1 MGTGRTT
8 LGRVAEVQIGIE
20 PHAAASAPPRRPP
33 AVRVGAALAIVAIV
47 GLTALL
53 YLSLQPQ
60 PVHLALAF
68 EPGTST
74 VYRVNLAMDAAPPGS
89 SSTFRMQETADVTW
103 RVRSV
108 DRNGTATV
116 EAEAGRWTLSIGGSP
131 ATRTLPVSRWTV
143 RVAADGR
150 VLASGDPVLA
160 EGAGPGG
167 GLPGLDHVFPVL
179 PVRDVKP
186 GSTWTRDSRLVY
198 LLGSGEV
205 ASTSNGRFLRYEGV
219 SGTRAVV
226 VRTTVR
232 SPISLLLDAGPR
244 EPASGTAVQPTVNY
258 LGSIV
263 SSQTAWIDPG
273 AGRLIRTSE
282 SGRFDLTL
290 TPKGFPAV
298 FPSFDPGV
306 APSDG
311 VFGLPFAGGPGQD
324 QPANPDLVVLQG
336 TFTLSLRPLG

>member
-1 MGTGRTT
+1 
-8 LGRVAEVQIGIE
+8 VAEVQTGIE
-20 PHAAASAPPRRPP
+20 PHAAASAPPRRPL
-33 AVRVGAALAIVAIV
+33 AVRVGAALAIVGIV
-47 GLTALL
+47 GLTVLL

-74 VYRVNLAMDAAPPGS
+74 VYRVTFGMDAAPPGS
-89 SSTFRMQETADVTW
+89 SSSFRMQETADVTW

-116 EAEAGRWTLSIGGSP
+116 EAEAGRRTLSIGGSP
-131 ATRTLPVSRWTV
+131 ATRTLPVSGWTV

-150 VLASGDPVLA
+150 VLASGVPVLA

-167 GLPGLDHVFPVL
+167 GLPGLDQVFPVL

-186 GSTWTRDSRLVY
+186 GSTWTRDSRLAY

-205 ASTSNGRFLRYEGV
+205 ASTSNGRFLRYEDVGGV
-219 SGTRAVV
+219 RGAV
-226 VRTTVR
+226 VRTNVR
-232 SPISLLLDAGPR
+232 APVSLLVDTGPAR
-244 EPASGTAVQPTVNY
+244 APTDTSVRPTVDY
-258 LGSIV
+258 LGSI
-263 SSQTAWIDPG
+263 SWSQTAWIDPH
-273 AGRLIRTSE
+273 AGVLLRSSE
-282 SGRFDLTL
+282 TGRFDLTL
-290 TPKGFPAV
+290 TPKGFPSV

-306 APSDG
+306 LPSG
-311 VFGLPFAGGPGQD
+311 GAFGLPFGGGPSGQD
-324 QPANPDLVVLQG
+324 QQPPVNPDLVVLQG